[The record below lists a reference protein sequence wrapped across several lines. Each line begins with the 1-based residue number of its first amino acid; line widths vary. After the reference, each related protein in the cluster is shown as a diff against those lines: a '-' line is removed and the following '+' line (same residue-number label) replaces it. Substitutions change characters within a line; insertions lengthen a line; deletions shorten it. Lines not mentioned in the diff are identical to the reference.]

1 MCVVV
6 YSLKHSVN
14 KHIDGAYS
22 KFGIT
27 MDDGPPQ
34 SFYFFVSFLE
44 VVEIKI
50 CSSTFFYNFLEVVE
64 GTIN

>member
-1 MCVVV
+1 
-6 YSLKHSVN
+6 
-14 KHIDGAYS
+14 
-22 KFGIT
+22 

-50 CSSTFFYNFLEVVE
+50 CSSTFFYNFLEVE
-64 GTIN
+64 EAKGIYLKLN